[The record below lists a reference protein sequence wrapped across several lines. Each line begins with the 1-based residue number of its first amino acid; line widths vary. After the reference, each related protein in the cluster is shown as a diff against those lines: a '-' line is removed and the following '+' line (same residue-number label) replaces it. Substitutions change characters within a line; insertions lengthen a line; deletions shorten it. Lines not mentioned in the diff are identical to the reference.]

1 MRRTEPRLRGR
12 CLGLALALAS
22 ACVAL
27 PQGAAARTELPW
39 CANSSGHGI
48 TYKVCDF
55 PSLEAC
61 REEIVSMRGWC
72 SLNPY
77 YTPPAARRAA
87 PRAKPRQ
94 PVRRPPVR

>member
-1 MRRTEPRLRGR
+1 MGR
-12 CLGLALALAS
+12 CLGLVLVLAS
-22 ACVAL
+22 AWVAL

-72 SLNPY
+72 SLNPFY
-77 YTPPAARRAA
+77 NYTPPAARRAA

-94 PVRRPPVR
+94 PSRRQPAR